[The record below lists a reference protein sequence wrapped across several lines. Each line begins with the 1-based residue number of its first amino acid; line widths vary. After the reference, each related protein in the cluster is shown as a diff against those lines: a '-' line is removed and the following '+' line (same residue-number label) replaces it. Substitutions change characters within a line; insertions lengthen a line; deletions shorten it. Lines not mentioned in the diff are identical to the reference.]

1 MYNWS
6 TDVSRLKL
14 NPKAY
19 EKWKL
24 EQMINFGL
32 GNEKI
37 NKKQL
42 KKHFSSLN
50 IDPKKKEFIRLLLWP
65 NRTWTKTNPDS

>member
-6 TDVSRLKL
+6 IDTSRLKA
-14 NPKAY
+14 NSFDY

-32 GNEKI
+32 GGKKI
-37 NKKQL
+37 DKKQL
-42 KKHFSSLN
+42 KKHFSRLD
-50 IDPKKKEFIRLLLWP
+50 IDKKKKEFLKMLLWP
-65 NRTWTKTNPDS
+65 NRT

>member
-6 TDVSRLKL
+6 TNTSRLKV
-14 NPKAY
+14 NPATY

-32 GNEKI
+32 GGEKI
-37 NKKQL
+37 DRKQL

-50 IDPKKKEFIRLLLWP
+50 IDQKKREFLKMLLWP
-65 NRTWTKTNPDS
+65 DHI

>member
-6 TDVSRLKL
+6 TNTNRLKK
-14 NPKAY
+14 NPASY

-32 GNEKI
+32 GGEKI
-37 NKKQL
+37 NIKLL
-42 KKHFSSLN
+42 KKYFSSLN
-50 IDPKKKEFIRLLLWP
+50 IDSRKKEFLSFMLWP
-65 NRTWTKTNPDS
+65 NHT

>member
-6 TDVSRLKL
+6 IDEVELRAD
-14 NPKAY
+14 PERY

-32 GNEKI
+32 CGEKLSERLLR
-37 NKKQL
+37 KYWRTL
-42 KKHFSSLN
+42 E
-50 IDPKKKEFIRLLLWP
+50 IDPLRRRLLELFLHG
-65 NRTWTKTNPDS
+65 SAA